1 MIAEYT
7 GEAICQPIAD
17 KREKKYEILGMGSCY
32 IFRLDLHEI
41 VDATNIGCMARFM
54 NHCCCAA
61 NAYANVISVI
71 VVFANQDIKTGDEI
85 TYDYKFPVE
94 DGSLRCTCGAF
105 IIHRLEKI
113 RYLGIQAK
121 VK

>member
-94 DGSLRCTCGAF
+94 DGSCAALSSFTD
-105 IIHRLEKI
+105 
-113 RYLGIQAK
+113 
-121 VK
+121 